1 MIHIQMFFS
10 EMGALFV
17 NLFEHPDWRNL
28 VDISIL
34 TVIVYH
40 ILRLVMH
47 TRANSLFKGILF
59 IFIVKGLA
67 IRGRR
72 RCCRSAR

>member
-47 TRANSLFKGILF
+47 TRAKQRNNPTPTATVTMST
-59 IFIVKGLA
+59 IFGTA
-67 IRGRR
+67 
-72 RCCRSAR
+72 CT

>member
-47 TRANSLFKGILF
+47 TRAKRQRNP
-59 IFIVKGLA
+59 
-67 IRGRR
+67 
-72 RCCRSAR
+72 